1 MIRKL
6 TLLTL
11 SLLMTSAMV
20 AQTPPPDVQSLVS
33 AENFFASTTLEK
45 GIKKGFLQV
54 SDQHTLVFR
63 PGPVK
68 AREFYSAITEDSTY
82 LHWYPTF
89 ARIAQSGDWGFTSG
103 PYVVRP
109 AGSTEEGYGQYLSV
123 WKKNSR
129 GVWKLAMDI
138 GVSHPKPVAE
148 PKLDYASPGTGMYFK
163 QRSDNRLQQRKDIVA
178 TTDELLGT
186 AQRVSGTLAYKEYAS
201 PDFHFLFPGSEP
213 LIGYQKVEDFLS
225 AKKIRINTTHTAV
238 DRAFSGDMAYTYG
251 TAHVTRN
258 AKTDIYQYVRVWQL
272 RDGKWYVIFEVFS
285 A

>member
-1 MIRKL
+1 MTL
-6 TLLTL
+6 TI
-11 SLLMTSAMV
+11 SA
-20 AQTPPPDVQSLVS
+20 QIQPPDVQSVVS

-45 GIKKGFLQV
+45 GVKKGFLQV
-54 SDQHTLVFR
+54 SDQNTMVFR
-63 PGPVK
+63 PGPVR
-68 AREFYSAITEDSTY
+68 AREFYSAAKEDSTY

-138 GVSHPKPVAE
+138 GVSHPKPSAKPE
-148 PKLDYASPGTGMYFK
+148 LDYASPATGKYFK

-178 TTDELLGT
+178 TTDELMGT
-186 AQRVSGTLAYKEYAS
+186 AQRVSGSKAYQEYAS

-213 LIGYQKVEDFLS
+213 LIGSRQVEEFLD
-225 AKKIRINTTHTAV
+225 KRGIRINTTHTAV
-238 DRAFSGDMAYTYG
+238 DRAFSGDLAYTYG
-251 TAHVTRN
+251 TAHVTRKS
-258 AKTDIYQYVRVWQL
+258 KTDIWHYVRVWEL
-272 RDGKWYVIFEVFS
+272 RNGKWYVLFEVFS